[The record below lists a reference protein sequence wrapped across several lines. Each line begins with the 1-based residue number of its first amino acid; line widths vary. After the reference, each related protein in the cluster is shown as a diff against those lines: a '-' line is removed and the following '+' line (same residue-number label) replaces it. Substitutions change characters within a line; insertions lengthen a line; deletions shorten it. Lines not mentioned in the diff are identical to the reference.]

1 MNIIPISEEYV
12 ESLRDAI
19 DVVARE
25 RKWLAML
32 EARPLESVQDWVN
45 KNIEN
50 DIPQFLAVEDSR
62 VIGWC
67 DIMSKEADGFGH
79 VGVLGMGVLSDFRC
93 KGIGKALMEVT
104 LEKARQKGIE
114 KIELEVFESNAPA
127 IHLYEMFGFQT
138 EGIKKRAR
146 KLDGRYDNIVLM
158 AKFLK

>member
-50 DIPQFLAVEDSR
+50 DVPQFLAVEDSR

-67 DIMSKEADGFGH
+67 DIMPKEVDGFGH
-79 VGVLGMGVLSDFRC
+79 ERT
-93 KGIGKALMEVT
+93 I
-104 LEKARQKGIE
+104 
-114 KIELEVFESNAPA
+114 
-127 IHLYEMFGFQT
+127 
-138 EGIKKRAR
+138 
-146 KLDGRYDNIVLM
+146 
-158 AKFLK
+158 